1 MCLTLASFSSA
12 LVRHWPPHLP
22 GASQHRPGLLS
33 TAAPLWHSPCPAAP
47 PACAQG
53 FELGISGLVLTF
65 LLRDE
70 GPRLLIGHSLR
81 ARGCVCV
88 SSLFPFPP
96 HPASCHPGPH
106 CGSLGSA
113 SVPPGPWQAV
123 CLGQS
128 VLSPQ
133 DVKIRVFCVSVATDS
148 RPGRPHLQSG
158 RLPWFLPLCTTS
170 RMIITCASQGISPLS

>member
-81 ARGCVCV
+81 ARGCVCLLLV
-88 SSLFPFPP
+88 SLPSPSCLLPSWTSLWKSRQCLSPTWSL
-96 HPASCHPGPH
+96 A
-106 CGSLGSA
+106 GSLSGTICPVSTRCQD
-113 SVPPGPWQAV
+113 P
-123 CLGQS
+123 CL
-128 VLSPQ
+128 
-133 DVKIRVFCVSVATDS
+133 
-148 RPGRPHLQSG
+148 
-158 RLPWFLPLCTTS
+158 LCL
-170 RMIITCASQGISPLS
+170 CGH